1 MKVAQLFLNGN
12 PKTKLNSEIPIP
24 YNTTLQRLYLLG
36 VIMFDRALE
45 GMPQQ
50 PSDISI
56 EEFRSRQ
63 ERVLSRLSHSD
74 ILIVASPQEKTRS
87 NDVHYP
93 FRTQSDLL
101 YLCGW
106 KDPESVLTCHYNG
119 DRWITTLFV
128 QPKNTLMEIWEGRRL
143 GVEGAKKLFAI
154 DESYSIDD
162 LEIILKEQLNDC
174 KRVLLRTGFNS
185 KIDDLVTNAIKA
197 RTRDRQHFGKGP
209 VSIED
214 PSAIIAELR
223 LRKSKAEIAQMRHS
237 AIISSKAHE
246 LAMRYTKTG
255 IMEYQLQ
262 AIIESFFTYAGTS
275 GWSYPSIVGCGENA
289 TILHYTINS
298 DRCNDGEV
306 VLIDAGSEFRGYSAD
321 ITRSW
326 PISGKFSEAQKEI
339 YNLVLESQ
347 IAQLTNAE

>member
-1 MKVAQLFLNGN
+1 MREVQLFLNGN
-12 PKTKLNSEIPIP
+12 QKNEFNRKIPIS

-36 VIMFDRALE
+36 VMMFDRALA
-45 GMPQQ
+45 GIPHQ
-50 PSDISI
+50 PSTISI
-56 EEFRSRQ
+56 EEFRDRQ

-74 ILIVASPQEKTRS
+74 ILIIASPEEKTRS

-106 KDPESVLTCHYNG
+106 IDPESVLTCHYDG
-119 DRWITTLFV
+119 DNWITSLFV

-143 GVEGAKKLFAI
+143 GLEGAKKLFAI
-154 DESYSIDD
+154 DESFSIDN
-162 LEIILKEQLNDC
+162 LEDILKERLNNC

-197 RTRDRQHFGKGP
+197 RTRDRQHFGKGT

-214 PSAIIAELR
+214 PSSIIGELR

-246 LAMRYTKTG
+246 LAMSYT
-255 IMEYQLQ
+255 
-262 AIIESFFTYAGTS
+262 
-275 GWSYPSIVGCGENA
+275 
-289 TILHYTINS
+289 
-298 DRCNDGEV
+298 
-306 VLIDAGSEFRGYSAD
+306 
-321 ITRSW
+321 
-326 PISGKFSEAQKEI
+326 
-339 YNLVLESQ
+339 
-347 IAQLTNAE
+347 